1 VPSTLF
7 SAAAELDKEG
17 ITGQNLLVEDETGRK
32 ADRDMKLHELTTV
45 MGPVEAEVIRTFLE
59 SQGIPCILRGR
70 MAQSIYPF
78 SVDGMG
84 EIKILVSEADY
95 DAAEELLKERPPKEE
110 E

>member
-1 VPSTLF
+1 
-7 SAAAELDKEG
+7 
-17 ITGQNLLVEDETGRK
+17 VEDDTGRK
-32 ADRDMKLHELTTV
+32 ADKDLKLRELTRV

-59 SQGIPCILRGR
+59 SQGIPCILRGQ

-84 EIKILVSEADY
+84 EIRIMVSEADHPL
-95 DAAEELLKERPPKEE
+95 AKELLDQRPPKEE